1 MTADKKLAERHG
13 WEPVRHISIT
23 LRKANSSPG
32 FPSPIQDEAANVEKA
47 VQDEA
52 ERPPMLNFPSRI
64 RP

>member
-1 MTADKKLAERHG
+1 MDGNL
-13 WEPVRHISIT
+13 HISIT
-23 LRKANSSPG
+23 LRQANSSPG